1 MDEKIIKIVN
11 ETRWADGQEVRSRL
25 EDITYN
31 PMRSQEEFVMRLVRE
46 NAKTLFG
53 RDHRFEGIHN
63 MADFRC
69 YLPLT
74 TYDDY
79 SAYIERVAKGERNV
93 LTAYLTEHIST
104 FDGQKQLPQ
113 SRWSVQTSYDYSFC
127 AGFYLAGNYGYLTEG
142 MTLNLVD
149 NNVERLSS
157 GMTIGNL
164 LGRLLVKRDLDS
176 KQIYAIPVDIAGK
189 QDQAEYRYLQALN
202 ALRKNNI

>member
-1 MDEKIIKIVN
+1 MDEKIIKMVN
-11 ETRWADGQEVRSRL
+11 EARWADGQEVRSRL

-53 RDHRFEGIHN
+53 RDHRFDGIHN
-63 MADFRC
+63 MADFRR
-69 YLPLT
+69 YLSLT

-149 NNVERLSS
+149 NNVERLP
-157 GMTIGNL
+157 L
-164 LGRLLVKRDLDS
+164 
-176 KQIYAIPVDIAGK
+176 
-189 QDQAEYRYLQALN
+189 E
-202 ALRKNNI
+202 